1 MTIGSAPEPRSARAL
16 SPADAR
22 AALLDAVVERYAA
35 AGYFAKYWA
44 RGKLGGD
51 PIFFGLLRRGALRDG
66 VRLLDLG
73 CGQAILAALLV
84 EARALARAGRWPTEW
99 PPAPDTFAVR
109 GIELSRR
116 EVRRAQRALGRE
128 AIVEAGDLRDAQ
140 LQRSD
145 VIALVDVIHYL
156 EPAAQ
161 DVLLRKIA
169 NALAPGGLFLFRI
182 CDMSAGWSAQLTRA
196 GDHFATLT
204 KGRLPR
210 RLHGR
215 SATDWKRALERLG
228 LSASAE
234 PMSEGTPFANVLFT
248 ARKPASGL

>member
-1 MTIGSAPEPRSARAL
+1 VRAEAARPAASARPL

-22 AALLDAVVERYAA
+22 AALLDAVVARYAA

-44 RGKLGGD
+44 RGKLGRD
-51 PIFFGLLRRGALRDG
+51 PIFFALLRRGLLHDG

-73 CGQAILAALLV
+73 CGQAILCALLV
-84 EARALARAGRWPTEW
+84 ESRALARAGRWPSEW
-99 PPAPDTFAVR
+99 PPPPDTFALR
-109 GIELSRR
+109 GIELSGR
-116 EVRRAQRALGRE
+116 EVRRAHKALGRE
-128 AIVEAGDLRDAQ
+128 ALVEARDLRDAQ
-140 LQRSD
+140 LQRAD
-145 VIALVDVIHYL
+145 AIALIDVIHYL

-161 DVLLRKIA
+161 DVLLRRIA

-182 CDMSAGWSAQLTRA
+182 CDMDGGWTARLTRA

-204 KGRLPR
+204 KGGLPR

-215 SATDWKRALERLG
+215 SAPDWKRALERLG
-228 LSASAE
+228 LSVTAE

-248 ARKPASGL
+248 ARKPAAGL

>member
-1 MTIGSAPEPRSARAL
+1 MHAATNSRQL
-16 SPADAR
+16 PAAAAR
-22 AALLDAVVERYAA
+22 AALLDAVVARYAA

-51 PIFFGLLRRGALRDG
+51 PIFFTLLRRGLLRDG
-66 VRLLDLG
+66 MRLLDLG

-84 EARALARAGRWPTEW
+84 EARALARAGRWPGEW
-99 PPAPDTFAVR
+99 PPPPDTFAVR

-128 AIVEAGDLRDAQ
+128 AVVEAGDLRDAQ
-140 LQRSD
+140 LHRAD

-156 EPAAQ
+156 QPPSQE
-161 DVLLRKIA
+161 VLLRKIA

-182 CDMSAGWSAQLTRA
+182 CDMDAGWPAQLTRL
-196 GDHFATLT
+196 GDHVSTLT
-204 KGRLPR
+204 KGGLPR

-215 SATDWKRALERLG
+215 SAADWKRALERLG

-234 PMSEGTPFANVLFT
+234 SMSEGTPFANVLFS
-248 ARKPASGL
+248 ARKPAAGL